1 MNHSVLLIMNMI
13 EAIIIDDEQYCCE
26 VLATLLKKYCP
37 TVKVLA
43 MCSSAD
49 EGLSAI
55 SQHNPS
61 LVFLDIEMPEMNG
74 FQMLEQLPQINFNLI
89 FTTSYD
95 RYALKAFSFSAMDYL
110 LKPID
115 RQDLQKAIEKVE
127 QRPKT
132 QINRQL
138 EILMEKITNPQSVS
152 TKVALPTME
161 GLEIVNTDN
170 IISCTSDSNYTTIRF
185 KNGNKILISKT
196 LKDIE
201 ELLGTNSFV
210 RIHNSHVVNLNE
222 ITKYVRGEGGYVV
235 MSDGTSLDVS
245 RSRKESLMKRL
256 HRSL

>member
-1 MNHSVLLIMNMI
+1 
-13 EAIIIDDEQYCCE
+13 
-26 VLATLLKKYCP
+26 
-37 TVKVLA
+37 
-43 MCSSAD
+43 
-49 EGLSAI
+49 
-55 SQHNPS
+55 
-61 LVFLDIEMPEMNG
+61 
-74 FQMLEQLPQINFNLI
+74 
-89 FTTSYD
+89 
-95 RYALKAFSFSAMDYL
+95 
-110 LKPID
+110 
-115 RQDLQKAIEKVE
+115 
-127 QRPKT
+127 
-132 QINRQL
+132 
-138 EILMEKITNPQSVS
+138 
-152 TKVALPTME
+152 ME